1 MLIKAQP
8 IVDCIEDIIAKNNL
22 EKSDFSIIFPSPS
35 KEVFNQKIAY

>member
-8 IVDCIEDIIAKNNL
+8 IVDCIEQIIKDYKL
-22 EKSDFSIIFPSPS
+22 IEKDFSILFPAPS